1 MSFCSYFNLGACQ
14 SCSKIESPYDAQI
27 LEKEKQLTEMIQIPI
42 DESIKSASHH
52 FRQKIKIS
60 VSGTLDHPI
69 LGLAQMEK
77 AAEIYECPIQSKE
90 LNQTLPELYQFIKKY
105 KISPYS
111 IQERKG
117 ELKSLIISFSPQTQQ
132 YMLRFVLRSKES
144 LDRIRIGLDDLKKFH
159 VISINLQPI
168 PHAIL
173 EGVEEII
180 LTNNLF
186 LTHQYDQLQ
195 VFYGPKSFM
204 QTNLSV
210 AEQLYANAKKWT
222 HDLEITKIADLYCG
236 SGSFG
241 LHLANL
247 KREIIG
253 FEVSEEA
260 TLLATKAALLQNMKA
275 HFKTAASETI
285 MDQLNQFTPDLV
297 VVNPPRRGLG
307 ESLEGLMKLQAPYLL
322 YSSCSPESFKKD
334 LQIITKAYQPIR
346 SQLFDMFPH
355 THHFESLT
363 LFKLK

>member
-1 MSFCSYFNLGACQ
+1 MSFCSYFLQGACR
-14 SCSKIESPYDAQI
+14 SCSLIESPYDAQI
-27 LEKEKQLTEMIQIPI
+27 LQKEKQLLEMIQIPLE
-42 DESIKSASHH
+42 ESIKSIPQH

-60 VSGTLDHPI
+60 VSGSLDHPI
-69 LGLAQMEK
+69 LGLAQLEGSI
-77 AAEIYECPIQSKE
+77 EIHECPIQSKE
-90 LNQTLPELYQFIKKY
+90 LNQTLPELYEFIKKY
-105 KISPYS
+105 KITPYS

-173 EGVEEII
+173 EGDEEII
-180 LTNNLF
+180 LTKNLF
-186 LTHQYDQLQ
+186 LTHQYDHLQ

-210 AEQLYANAKKWT
+210 AQDLYASAVRWT
-222 HDLEITKIADLYCG
+222 QDLAITKIADLYCG
-236 SGSFG
+236 SGAFG
-241 LHLANL
+241 LHMAQA

-253 FEVSEEA
+253 FEVSAEA
-260 TLLATKAALLQNMKA
+260 VLLASKAAQKQNLNA
-275 HFKTAASETI
+275 HFENAASEAI
-285 MDQLNQFTPDLV
+285 MDELENFAPDLV

-307 ESLEGLMKLQAPYLL
+307 DSLKGLMRIKPLYLL

-334 LQIITKAYQPIR
+334 LVTITQTYKPLR
-346 SQLFDMFPH
+346 CQLFDMFPH

-363 LFKLK
+363 LFRRI